1 MTTQTTMAKEEFAEA
16 VKGKVMEMLGP
27 DVEITISEMRKNN
40 QVSYPCMAIRHPER
54 RLAPNV
60 KINDMYALY
69 NNGHMDIE
77 EIAEK
82 IVAAYEG
89 SECDTS
95 DLEYLQ
101 TDPKKLYD
109 KIIFRIVNY
118 DRNRD
123 SIDQYPHFKILDL
136 AVMFC
141 LTVSLPGKDSGDVK
155 IDNRIAS
162 LLELDA
168 KELLKYAVENTPKLF
183 PMSFKNI
190 DELILDI
197 LRKNNFPESAFPLF
211 ARDAE
216 LGCHFP
222 MKVLTNSIGF
232 YGAATILYPGVLEKV
247 KEALGQEFY
256 ILPSSVNE
264 VIIVPRNESGLDF
277 FCDMVKEVNQTTVP
291 PEEILSD
298 RVYQYPEDFKELE
311 TFFA

>member
-40 QVSYPCMAIRHPER
+40 QVSYPCMTIRHPER

-89 SECDTS
+89 TECDTS

-109 KIIFRIVNY
+109 KIIFRLVNY
-118 DRNRD
+118 DRNKEMLNRC
-123 SIDQYPHFKILDL
+123 PHIRILDL
-136 AVMFC
+136 AVIFC
-141 LTVSLPGKDSGDVK
+141 LTISLPNNESGDVK
-155 IDNRIAS
+155 IDDRIAS
-162 LLELDA
+162 MLELNA
-168 KELLKYAVENTPKLF
+168 KELMSYALQNTPKLCEAECRGINSVISEILAKNAIPASIF
-183 PMSFKNI
+183 PTFSEEMCERI
-190 DELILDI
+190 
-197 LRKNNFPESAFPLF
+197 PL
-211 ARDAE
+211 
-216 LGCHFP
+216 
-222 MKVLTNSIGF
+222 KVLTNTF
-232 YGAATILYPGVLEKV
+232 ARNGAATILYPGVLERIR
-247 KEALGQEFY
+247 EQLGQDFY
-256 ILPSSVNE
+256 ILPSSVHE
-264 VIIVPRNESGLDF
+264 VLITPCEDIGAEF
-277 FCDMVKEVNQTTVP
+277 FIDMVKEVNQTTVP

-298 RVYQYPEDFKELE
+298 NVYCYPRDFKELE
-311 TFFA
+311 SLLA